1 MRYYHSPFGRVALA
15 DERLQHILR
24 FHPDVA
30 SCVRFFGE
38 TLEAPERT
46 GKSVHDP
53 DVIICY
59 RYLPRRRRFLAIVIK
74 TGDYPFVLTA
84 YIAKKTKRGTL

>member
-1 MRYYHSPFGRVALA
+1 MRYYRSPFGRVALT

-38 TLEAPERT
+38 TLEAPERM
-46 GKSVHDP
+46 GRSVHDP
-53 DVIICY
+53 NVIICY
-59 RYLPRRRRFLAIVIK
+59 RYLPRRKRFLTIVIK
-74 TGDYPFVLTA
+74 TGDQPFVVTA
-84 YIAKKTKRGTL
+84 YLARKMKKGTL